1 MSLSG
6 GGMSKE
12 DKGWSRREMLEMAV
26 GASAFTLC
34 LDATAILA
42 QAPATPVFTP
52 SIILGPFYPQIKL
65 AEQDADL
72 TSLAGRP
79 QRAEGKIIHLTG
91 RITNLKGEP
100 VSGARVNIWQAN
112 THGRYRH
119 KSDMNTAPLDP
130 NFQGFGMQTTD
141 ADGRYRFKT
150 IKPGPYPAPV
160 VGMRA
165 PHVHFEVEAKHDR
178 LITQMFF
185 PNEPLNDQD
194 HFLQFVKGPYR
205 EAVIARSTPATDGRD
220 VDALSFVWNIV
231 LISG

>member
-1 MSLSG
+1 MN
-6 GGMSKE
+6 KD
-12 DKGWSRREMLEMAV
+12 DKQYSRREMLEMGI
-26 GASAFTLC
+26 GASALTLC
-34 LDATAILA
+34 GDSGALL
-42 QAPATPVFTP
+42 APAPASPVFTP
-52 SIILGPFYPQIKL
+52 SIILGPFYPQKKL
-65 AEQDADL
+65 AEQDSDL
-72 TSLAGRP
+72 TLLAGKR
-79 QRAEGKIIHLTG
+79 QRAEGKVVYLSG
-91 RITNLKGEP
+91 RVTNLKGEP
-100 VSGARVNIWQAN
+100 VVGARISIWQAN
-112 THGRYRH
+112 THGKYRH
-119 KSDMNTAPLDP
+119 QSDMNTAPLDP

-185 PNEPLNDQD
+185 PTEPLNDQD

-205 EAVIARSTPATDGRD
+205 DAVIASSGSPAEG
-220 VDALSFVWNIV
+220 VEAEALSYVWNIV